1 MGMIGQS
8 VVRTGGMGLWL
19 AEQMLKDVKP
29 EQFARKPVVGGK
41 VIETNHPAFVYGHL
55 ATYPAK
61 LLGMLGLDA
70 SAAAAPEGFDELFS
84 AGKECRDDPEGTIYP
99 PMETITGA
107 FFRGYKALFEQLPE
121 VPDAKFADPTPLEG
135 RIKAALPTMADLT
148 PFLGCAHIMM
158 HMGQMSAWRRCVG
171 LGSAM

>member
-8 VVRTGGMGLWL
+8 VARTGGMGLFL

-41 VIETNHPAFVYGHL
+41 TIETNHPAFIYGHL

-61 LLGMLGLDA
+61 LLTMLGLDA
-70 SAAAAPEGFDELFS
+70 GAAAVPAEFGELFS
-84 AGKECRDDPEGTIYP
+84 AGKECRDDPDGTIYP
-99 PMETITGA
+99 SMETITGA
-107 FFRGYKALFEQLPE
+107 FFRGYKSLFEQIQE

-135 RIKAALPTMADLT
+135 RIKAALPTLAELA
-148 PFLGCAHIMM
+148 PFLGASHIML

-171 LGSAM
+171 LGPVM